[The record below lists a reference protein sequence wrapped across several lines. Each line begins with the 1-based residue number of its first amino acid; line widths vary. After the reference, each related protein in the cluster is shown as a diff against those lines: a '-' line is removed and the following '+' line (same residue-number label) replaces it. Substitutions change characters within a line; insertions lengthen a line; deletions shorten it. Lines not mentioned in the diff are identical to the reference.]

1 MPSLGRIFAWAAGTV
16 ADGHGKALLTQDTAR
31 RVLDAEIPLTLS
43 LSLSLYSPFLSLY
56 HVLLLALSLSLS
68 LSLCLYLSLY
78 QVR

>member
-43 LSLSLYSPFLSLY
+43 LSLSLSLYSPFLSLSRSIA
-56 HVLLLALSLSLS
+56 VSLSLS
-68 LSLCLYLSLY
+68 VFISLSIRSDK
-78 QVR
+78 

>member
-43 LSLSLYSPFLSLY
+43 LSLSLSIPLFSLY
-56 HVLLLALSLSLS
+56 HVLLLSLS